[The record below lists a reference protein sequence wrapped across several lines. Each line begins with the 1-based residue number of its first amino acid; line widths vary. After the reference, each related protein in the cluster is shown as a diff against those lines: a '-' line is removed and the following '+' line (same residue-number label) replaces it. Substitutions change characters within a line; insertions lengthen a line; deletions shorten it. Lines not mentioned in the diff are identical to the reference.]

1 MNKYKISAFVRKI
14 GFIQLLDKIRFY
26 VDYIRTYNKRRNFIK
41 NNPNVI
47 LPPAYY
53 LYETITLI
61 MPRIITIVWIR
72 QNGLLTL

>member
-26 VDYIRTYNKRRNFIK
+26 VDYLRTYPRRRDFMQK
-41 NNPNVI
+41 NPTVI